1 MTIASSS
8 SGPNSST
15 ASLHHIPWIPPRT
28 LEYAYFLTIAYS
40 ITSTNLGIEIPLF
53 AAGMLVLLAGIC
65 VNKAGRDIIALSRP
79 ILLLLAAL
87 LSFIVVQIVFHG
99 ASILDRID
107 SNFYSLGLRYDY
119 LAVSSASTGIP
130 ATVYHRLIPSGLN
143 GGAILDNRGCRVVG
157 RASRSG
163 D

>member
-15 ASLHHIPWIPPRT
+15 ASLHHIPWIPPRA
-28 LEYAYFLTIAYS
+28 LEYGTSLTIAYS

-53 AAGMLVLLAGIC
+53 AAGMFVLLAGIC

-79 ILLLLAAL
+79 ILLLQAAL

-99 ASILDRID
+99 GSILDQTIR
-107 SNFYSLGLRYDY
+107 NF
-119 LAVSSASTGIP
+119 
-130 ATVYHRLIPSGLN
+130 
-143 GGAILDNRGCRVVG
+143 ILWACG
-157 RASRSG
+157 
-163 D
+163 